1 MRRFMLLLVAMALF
15 GVPVNGQSVR
25 LESTFYKTVILS
37 AYASEVIT
45 VNTEARGFTLSK
57 IIPADAATKGVAIEA
72 LVSVEDNSIRACFDG
87 TTADATKC
95 HAVGKDRDFTITGVR
110 DRRRERVDETGAG
123 MVRVRPLSALASP
136 AAVCRPGGASASA
149 ADEYFHVVT
158 RGRPHDLWA
167 PFSGGVRR
175 RCPLAGV

>member
-15 GVPVNGQSVR
+15 GVSVNGQSVR
-25 LESTFYKTVILS
+25 LESTLYRTVILT

-45 VNTEARGFTLSK
+45 VNTEAKGFTLSK

-95 HAVGKDRDFTITGVR
+95 HAVGKDRDFTITGAANLQQFSMYQGSGQATIHVTYFR
-110 DRRRERVDETGAG
+110 QAG
-123 MVRVRPLSALASP
+123 K
-136 AAVCRPGGASASA
+136 
-149 ADEYFHVVT
+149 
-158 RGRPHDLWA
+158 
-167 PFSGGVRR
+167 
-175 RCPLAGV
+175 